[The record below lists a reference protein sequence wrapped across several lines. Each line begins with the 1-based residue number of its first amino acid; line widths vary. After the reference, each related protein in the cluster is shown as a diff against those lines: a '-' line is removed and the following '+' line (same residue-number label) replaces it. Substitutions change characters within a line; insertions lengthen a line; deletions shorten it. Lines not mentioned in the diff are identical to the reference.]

1 MSFTVTDLMERLNDI
16 FGGEDYGL
24 VTKRDILEPTP
35 DFVQRFIP
43 AFLQEF
49 EYSDQML
56 AQNHSCLD
64 LLAGDLH
71 LSNDITDTLPLD
83 ILVVAV
89 QRFLHRIEYK
99 DIHFGILDIVEPDSK
114 VGSTCLMLS

>member
-24 VTKRDILEPTP
+24 VTKRDIVEPTP

-56 AQNHSCLD
+56 AQNHCS
-64 LLAGDLH
+64 
-71 LSNDITDTLPLD
+71 
-83 ILVVAV
+83 
-89 QRFLHRIEYK
+89 
-99 DIHFGILDIVEPDSK
+99 
-114 VGSTCLMLS
+114 